1 MYEGVFFILD
11 AYEIHFLFK
20 GIFSN
25 HDENTVYTD
34 NYMNLVLFLLSKG
47 ICGTILKCNLNV
59 YLYTFIQYSHSLQFL
74 FDQTPFYML
83 LSNFIA
89 I

>member
-1 MYEGVFFILD
+1 MYEGVFCILD
-11 AYEIHFLFK
+11 ASEINFLFK

-25 HDENTVYTD
+25 HDEVTVYTD
-34 NYMNLVLFLLSKG
+34 NSMNFILLLFSAG

-74 FDQTPFYML
+74 
-83 LSNFIA
+83 I
-89 I
+89 